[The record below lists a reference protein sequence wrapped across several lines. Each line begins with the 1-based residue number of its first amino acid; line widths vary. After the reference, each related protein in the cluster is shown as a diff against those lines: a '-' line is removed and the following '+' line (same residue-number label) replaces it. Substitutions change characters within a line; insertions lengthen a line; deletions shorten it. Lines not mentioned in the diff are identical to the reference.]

1 MDQATVVTIFVA
13 LIVGGLGYLGVRFT
27 AKHGA
32 SGGVKESAAE
42 SLWKVMTT
50 RVEAAEAKVQR
61 YENDRIRTDDKVDTL
76 RSEVL
81 TLRTEQASARNEM
94 IDEKR
99 ANRAVVDG
107 LEAQIR
113 DLKDQLAKALA
124 ALNARI
130 DEVAELKRELGKPEV

>member
-61 YENDRIRTDDKVDTL
+61 YENDRIRTDDKIDTL

>member
-61 YENDRIRTDDKVDTL
+61 YEDDRIRTDDKVDTL

-130 DEVAELKRELGKPEV
+130 DEVAELKRELGKPEA

>member
-1 MDQATVVTIFVA
+1 MDQATLVTILVA
-13 LIVGGLGYLGVRFT
+13 LIVGGLGFLGVRFT

-42 SLWKVMTT
+42 SLWKVMTG

-61 YENDRIRTDDKVDTL
+61 YEDDRIRTDDKVDGL

-81 TLRTEQASARNEM
+81 TLRTEQANARNEM

-99 ANRAVVDG
+99 SNRAVVES
-107 LEAQIR
+107 LEARIR
-113 DLKDQLAKALA
+113 DLEGQLSDALA
-124 ALNARI
+124 SLNSRI

>member
-13 LIVGGLGYLGVRFT
+13 LIVGGLGYLGVRYT

-50 RVEAAEAKVQR
+50 RVEVAEAKVQR